1 MNDSLHSMLIL
12 STSFD
17 SVTRRDSTS
26 NNLGVPALF
35 GKIDFNWSAVDISI
49 CLHLSEGHICIFC
62 SIPKVVSKL
71 PVSTPKMEKKHMTHS
86 RALKAPK
93 ALERQSRER
102 KKVFQNKIKRK
113 PKFFPKLS
121 LKCLRK
127 RTAGVVTYQLKEG
140 QLKKVEG
147 RSDQIPLMKN
157 KGS

>member
-1 MNDSLHSMLIL
+1 MLIL

-17 SVTRRDSTS
+17 SVTRHDSTS

-62 SIPKVVSKL
+62 SIPKVVSTL
-71 PVSTPKMEKKHMTHS
+71 PVSTPKNGEETHDSFKSPQSPQSLGKTVKRAEKS
-86 RALKAPK
+86 LPK
-93 ALERQSRER
+93 QD
-102 KKVFQNKIKRK
+102 KKKTQV
-113 PKFFPKLS
+113 LS
-121 LKCLRK
+121 QVISEMSPRK
-127 RTAGVVTYQLKEG
+127 RTAGVVTYQFKEG